1 MRDREKEILD
11 RETSI
16 QKKEFE
22 MESERRKFETEKEIT
37 LARLEDEREKIKVK
51 SNYSRPVSIPGFDY
65 SPTYI
70 KAVNNELSILKS

>member
-37 LARLEDEREKIKVK
+37 LARLEDERGKIKVK
-51 SNYSRPVSIPGFDY
+51 
-65 SPTYI
+65 
-70 KAVNNELSILKS
+70 LK